1 MNLYKFIFLFAIIA
15 VNISCSSNNK
25 AEKSTIAISER
36 QDTLNYSNPIVP
48 GAYSTAKYIPLLKN
62 KNVALV
68 VNHSSELNGTHLL
81 DTLLNL
87 EVKVLKI
94 FAPEHGFR
102 GKADAGEVITDGIDS
117 KTGIRVVSLYGK
129 KRKPDTEDLKDIDVI
144 VFDIQDVGV
153 RFYTYISTMAYTM
166 EAAAEKGIPFLVLDR
181 PNPNAYLIDGPV
193 LNEKFKSFVGM
204 FPIPVSYGM
213 TIGELAKM
221 IKGEKW
227 MNSMDNLELK
237 VVPVKNYTHDR
248 FYDLPVKP
256 SPNLPDSTAV
266 MLYPSLCFFEGT
278 SVSVGRGTDKPFK
291 QIGHPDL
298 KEYYDYFFIPQP
310 NEGAHNPKLKGQKC
324 YGIDLSKT
332 KIKDFR
338 YKNKLE
344 LGWLID
350 FYNKLKGKGQFFN
363 KNNGIDRLAGTDE
376 LRKMIIEGKSEEE
389 IRASWK
395 KDLDNFKI
403 KRAKYLI
410 YD

>member
-1 MNLYKFIFLFAIIA
+1 M
-15 VNISCSSNNK
+15 
-25 AEKSTIAISER
+25 
-36 QDTLNYSNPIVP
+36 VP